1 MIAEKLRKSILQA
14 AIEGKLTE
22 QIPEDEDARDLVE
35 TIKKEKEEL
44 IKVGKIKKE
53 KPLPEITA
61 DEIPFD
67 IPDNWCWVRLG
78 EITTLINGDR
88 SSKYPKEIDYVQD
101 GIPFFG
107 ATDMIDSYLSF
118 SKVRYISAE
127 KFHELRSGKLRN
139 NDLVVLLRGSIG
151 KVAKFKSNGKYDTG
165 FINAQMVIIRT
176 WIENDVYSEYLL
188 NLFCSPYFTKFIS
201 NVHSGTAV
209 KQLSAKMLSKFII
222 PLPPRN
228 EVELINLSLSKSY
241 EELGPISIVEN
252 KVKELESQFPK
263 KIKNSI
269 LQAAMQGKLTEQL
282 PEDGD
287 AHDLLEEIQAE
298 KQSLIA
304 EGKLKK
310 QKNLPPITE
319 EEIPFDIPDNWV
331 WVRLG
336 DCTDIYTGNSIP
348 KLKKELE
355 YKGLD
360 EGYPYIATKD
370 VWLDGTIDYKNGV
383 RIPFDEPKFRIANA
397 GTPLLCIE
405 GGSAGRKIGMLNQD
419 VCFGNKLCNFNPI
432 GYNEKF
438 LFYSLQSS
446 SFLSNFKESMTGII
460 GGISLKNLK
469 NIIIP
474 LPPTDEQKRIVS
486 KLEKLLS

>member
-22 QIPEDEDARDLVE
+22 QLPEDGDARDLVE
-35 TIKKEKEEL
+35 EIKREKEEL
-44 IKVGKIKKE
+44 IKAGKIKKE

-176 WIENDVYSEYLL
+176 WIENDIYSEYLL

-222 PLPPRN
+222 PIPPRN
-228 EVELINLSLSKSY
+228 EVELINLSLSKFY

-269 LQAAMQGKLTEQL
+269 LQAAMQGKLTDQL

-310 QKNLPPITE
+310 QKPLPPITE

-331 WVRLG
+331 WTKLEFITNKVGSKSNQIKKSEIKKTGKIPVITQGKTFIEGYSDDETKVIKEVPVIMFG
-336 DCTDIYTGNSIP
+336 DHTRNVKYIDFPFIIGADGTQIHQSLINDKYLYYWMALASEKLKNRGYQRHYTL
-348 KLKKELE
+348 LKKEL
-355 YKGLD
+355 
-360 EGYPYIATKD
+360 
-370 VWLDGTIDYKNGV
+370 
-383 RIPFDEPKFRIANA
+383 
-397 GTPLLCIE
+397 
-405 GGSAGRKIGMLNQD
+405 
-419 VCFGNKLCNFNPI
+419 
-432 GYNEKF
+432 
-438 LFYSLQSS
+438 
-446 SFLSNFKESMTGII
+446 
-460 GGISLKNLK
+460 
-469 NIIIP
+469 IP
-474 LPPTDEQKRIVS
+474 LPPITEQNRIVT
-486 KLEKLLS
+486 KLEEINSIKEL

>member
-22 QIPEDEDARDLVE
+22 QLPEDGDARDLVE
-35 TIKKEKEEL
+35 EIKREKEEL
-44 IKVGKIKKE
+44 IKAGKIKKE

-228 EVELINLSLSKSY
+228 EVELINLSLSKFY

-269 LQAAMQGKLTEQL
+269 LQAAMQGKLTDQL

-310 QKNLPPITE
+310 QKPTNNRRRNP
-319 EEIPFDIPDNWV
+319 
-331 WVRLG
+331 VR
-336 DCTDIYTGNSIP
+336 YT
-348 KLKKELE
+348 
-355 YKGLD
+355 
-360 EGYPYIATKD
+360 
-370 VWLDGTIDYKNGV
+370 
-383 RIPFDEPKFRIANA
+383 
-397 GTPLLCIE
+397 
-405 GGSAGRKIGMLNQD
+405 
-419 VCFGNKLCNFNPI
+419 
-432 GYNEKF
+432 
-438 LFYSLQSS
+438 
-446 SFLSNFKESMTGII
+446 
-460 GGISLKNLK
+460 
-469 NIIIP
+469 
-474 LPPTDEQKRIVS
+474 
-486 KLEKLLS
+486 

>member
-22 QIPEDEDARDLVE
+22 QLPEDGDARDLVE
-35 TIKKEKEEL
+35 EIKKEKEEL
-44 IKVGKIKKE
+44 VKAGKIKKE
-53 KPLPEITA
+53 KPLPEITEE
-61 DEIPFD
+61 EIPFD

-78 EITTLINGDR
+78 EITNVVMGQSPKGQYVYEGKSEIEFHQGKIFFQEKYLDKSNKYTIKPTKILEQDNVVLSVRAPVGKVNI
-88 SSKYPKEIDYVQD
+88 SKRNICLGRGLAGIQKLGGISEEFLFYWIDVLENSFIAQSTGSTFKAIKKEIIENQIIGLPPLNEQD
-101 GIPFFG
+101 RI
-107 ATDMIDSYLSF
+107 L
-118 SKVRYISAE
+118 
-127 KFHELRSGKLRN
+127 
-139 NDLVVLLRGSIG
+139 
-151 KVAKFKSNGKYDTG
+151 
-165 FINAQMVIIRT
+165 VIIKKSMRKLELVRT
-176 WIENDVYSEYLL
+176 TEL
-188 NLFCSPYFTKFIS
+188 NLADMDTKFP
-201 NVHSGTAV
+201 
-209 KQLSAKMLSKFII
+209 Q
-222 PLPPRN
+222 
-228 EVELINLSLSKSY
+228 NL
-241 EELGPISIVEN
+241 
-252 KVKELESQFPK
+252 
-263 KIKNSI
+263 KNSI
-269 LQAAMQGKLTEQL
+269 LQSAMQGKLTEQL

-310 QKNLPPITE
+310 QKPLPPITE

-486 KLEKLLS
+486 KLEKLLY

>member
-22 QIPEDEDARDLVE
+22 QLPEDGDARDLVE
-35 TIKKEKEEL
+35 EIKKEKEEL
-44 IKVGKIKKE
+44 VKAGKIKKE
-53 KPLPEITA
+53 KPLPEITEE
-61 DEIPFD
+61 EIPFD

-78 EITTLINGDR
+78 EITNVVMGQSPKGQYVYEGKSEIEFHQGKIFFQEKYLDKSNKYTIKPTKILEQDNVVLSVRAPVGKVNI
-88 SSKYPKEIDYVQD
+88 SKRNICLGRGLAGIQKLGGISEEFLFYWIDVLENSFIAQSTGSTFKAIKKEIIENQIIGLPPLNEQD
-101 GIPFFG
+101 RI
-107 ATDMIDSYLSF
+107 L
-118 SKVRYISAE
+118 
-127 KFHELRSGKLRN
+127 
-139 NDLVVLLRGSIG
+139 
-151 KVAKFKSNGKYDTG
+151 
-165 FINAQMVIIRT
+165 VIIKKSMRKLELVRT
-176 WIENDVYSEYLL
+176 TEL
-188 NLFCSPYFTKFIS
+188 NLADMDTKFP
-201 NVHSGTAV
+201 
-209 KQLSAKMLSKFII
+209 Q
-222 PLPPRN
+222 
-228 EVELINLSLSKSY
+228 NL
-241 EELGPISIVEN
+241 
-252 KVKELESQFPK
+252 
-263 KIKNSI
+263 KNSI
-269 LQAAMQGKLTEQL
+269 LQSAMQGKLTEQL

-310 QKNLPPITE
+310 QKPLPPITE

-397 GTPLLCIE
+397 ETPLLCIE

-486 KLEKLLS
+486 KLEKLLY

>member
-22 QIPEDEDARDLVE
+22 QLPEDGDARDLVE
-35 TIKKEKEEL
+35 EIKKEKEEL
-44 IKVGKIKKE
+44 VKAGKIKKE
-53 KPLPEITA
+53 KPLPEIREE
-61 DEIPFD
+61 EIPFD

-78 EITTLINGDR
+78 EITNVVMGQSPKGQYVYEGKSEIEFHQGKIFFQEKYLDKSNKYTIKPTKILEQDNVVLSVRAPVGKVNI
-88 SSKYPKEIDYVQD
+88 SKRNICLGRGLAGIQKLGGISEEFLFYWIDVLENSFIAQSTGSTFKAIKKEIIENQIIGLPPLNEQD
-101 GIPFFG
+101 RI
-107 ATDMIDSYLSF
+107 L
-118 SKVRYISAE
+118 
-127 KFHELRSGKLRN
+127 
-139 NDLVVLLRGSIG
+139 
-151 KVAKFKSNGKYDTG
+151 
-165 FINAQMVIIRT
+165 VIIKKSMRKLELVRT
-176 WIENDVYSEYLL
+176 TEL
-188 NLFCSPYFTKFIS
+188 NLADMDTKFP
-201 NVHSGTAV
+201 
-209 KQLSAKMLSKFII
+209 Q
-222 PLPPRN
+222 
-228 EVELINLSLSKSY
+228 NL
-241 EELGPISIVEN
+241 
-252 KVKELESQFPK
+252 
-263 KIKNSI
+263 KNSI
-269 LQAAMQGKLTEQL
+269 LQSAMQGKLTEQL

-310 QKNLPPITE
+310 QKPLPPITE

-397 GTPLLCIE
+397 ETPLLCIE

-486 KLEKLLS
+486 KLEKLLY